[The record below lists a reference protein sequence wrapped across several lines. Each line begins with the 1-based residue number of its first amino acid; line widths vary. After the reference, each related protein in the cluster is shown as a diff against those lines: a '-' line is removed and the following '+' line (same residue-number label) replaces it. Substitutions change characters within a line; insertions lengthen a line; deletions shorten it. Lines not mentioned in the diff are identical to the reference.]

1 MSLPSRIVLPLAV
14 VLLLAAV
21 SATAAPVPA
30 VVSPAW
36 LAEQL
41 AAAPVT
47 VVVIDARP
55 SLKAYLAAHLPGAQP
70 LVVDS
75 TRSASGGVPAVLF
88 PWETLHLVIH
98 RLGISR
104 TTPVVVYAEQSDI
117 DATYVADVLRI
128 SGVAQVSVLDG
139 GFARW
144 TAEKRPV
151 TTERKFVSITSDAL
165 VPDARSL
172 VGLEEVLAA
181 VEKKSALLLDVR
193 PAESWAAGHI
203 PGAKHRFWAG
213 DVVAAGQPG
222 AGTFRADVDIRADF
236 EALGITKE
244 TPVIVYCNSG
254 HQASEAFFMLKYQL
268 GYPNVKLYLGS
279 WIEWS
284 MTPGTPK
291 EVASPAAT
299 AAPAKG

>member
-1 MSLPSRIVLPLAV
+1 MHLRPRIALPLAA
-14 VLLLAAV
+14 VLLLAAI

-30 VVSPAW
+30 IVSSAW

-41 AAAPVT
+41 AATPVNLA
-47 VVVIDARP
+47 VIDARP
-55 SLKAYLAAHLPGAQP
+55 SLKAYLTGHLSGAQP

-75 TRSASGGVPAVLF
+75 TRSASGGVPGVLF

-104 TTPVVVYAEQSDI
+104 TTPVVVYGEQSDI
-117 DATYVADVLRI
+117 DATYVATVLRV

-139 GFARW
+139 GFERW

-151 TTERKFVSITSDAL
+151 TKERKAVSLTGDAL
-165 VPDARSL
+165 VPEAKSL
-172 VGLEEVLAA
+172 VGLDEVRAA
-181 VEKKSALLLDVR
+181 IEKKSAFLLDVR
-193 PAESWAAGHI
+193 PAEPYAAGHL
-203 PGAKHRFWAG
+203 PGAKHRFWAS
-213 DVVAAGQPG
+213 DVVPDGQPG
-222 AGTFRADVDIRADF
+222 AGTFRGDAEIRAEL

-254 HQASEAFFMLKYQL
+254 HQASETFFMLKYQL
-268 GYPNVKLYLGS
+268 GYPNVRLYLGS
-279 WIEWS
+279 WLEWS

-291 EVASPAAT
+291 EVTPPAPA

>member
-1 MSLPSRIVLPLAV
+1 MSLRSRIVPSLAA
-14 VLLLAAV
+14 VLLLAAIP
-21 SATAAPVPA
+21 ATAAPVPA

-41 AAAPVT
+41 AATPVN
-47 VVVIDARP
+47 VAVIDARP
-55 SLKAYLAAHLPGAQP
+55 SLKAYLTGHLPGAQP

-75 TRSASGGVPAVLF
+75 TRSASGGVPGVLF
-88 PWETLHLVIH
+88 PWETLSLVIH

-104 TTPVVVYAEQSDI
+104 STPVVVYGEESDI
-117 DATYVADVLRI
+117 DATYVAAVLRV

-139 GFARW
+139 GFERW

-151 TTERKFVSITSDAL
+151 TKERRVVPLTNDTL
-165 VPDARSL
+165 VPDAKAL
-172 VGLEEVLAA
+172 VGLEDVRAA

-193 PAESWAAGHI
+193 PAEPYAAGHL
-203 PGAKHRFWAG
+203 PGAKNRFWAS
-213 DVVAAGQPG
+213 DVVPDGQPG
-222 AGTFRADVDIRADF
+222 AGTFRGDVEIRSDF

-254 HQASEAFFMLKYQL
+254 HQASETLFMLRYQL

-279 WIEWS
+279 WLEWS

-291 EVASPAAT
+291 EVTPPAPA